1 MLSHTGTSFA
11 DDMGYKRDGG
21 WYPGVTVFKRLDGQ
35 ILRIFDPELQSR
47 RRLLQRLAPVRPDA
61 PGRGGPV
68 GEVQIRGGGMTVT
81 TERASQRNVRKFWRR
96 RTAERRPA

>member
-68 GEVQIRGGGMTVT
+68 GEVQIRGRRYDGHD
-81 TERASQRNVRKFWRR
+81 RARFPTQPEEILAA
-96 RTAERRPA
+96 TDC